1 MDAIEL
7 LKQDHRR
14 VEQLFSDF
22 LENESETTQEDLFQ
36 QIETELLAHGEAEEQ
51 VFYPALREHAAD
63 KVEEALKEHGRVKQL
78 LADLL
83 DEDVNEED
91 FESKFTQLMEDV
103 QHHVSEEEG
112 PGGVME
118 IARELLGQEEL
129 SDMAAQIEAIK
140 RDVEDELAA

>member
-7 LKQDHRR
+7 LKEDHRR

-22 LENESETTQEDLFQ
+22 LENASETTQEDLFQ

-51 VFYPALREHAAD
+51 VFYPALRSHAAA
-63 KVEEALKEHGRVKQL
+63 KVEEAIKEHARVKQL

-83 DEDVNEED
+83 DEEVNEED
-91 FESKFTQLMEDV
+91 FETKFTELMEDV
-103 QHHVSEEEG
+103 QQHVTEEEG

-118 IARELLGQEEL
+118 IARQVLDQEEL
-129 SDMAAQIEAIK
+129 SKMAAQIEAIK
-140 RDVEDELAA
+140 RDVEGELAA